1 MSCLFLVV
9 SLYFQKDSLNTGKLE
24 IANNSHEFLVTK
36 IVKVDPDFIKK
47 TECVT
52 LNKSKKSIQNGF
64 TVY

>member
-36 IVKVDPDFIKK
+36 IVKADPDFIKK
-47 TECVT
+47 RNA
-52 LNKSKKSIQNGF
+52 LL
-64 TVY
+64 